1 MTLRFLILQT
11 PPNGPN
17 DQRHRVIPDG
27 QNGHLTDAQIAE
39 LRELHGETFG
49 GIMEASNIHRA
60 RKKLECPACDA
71 GRRNIR
77 EIGF

>member
-1 MTLRFLILQT
+1 MPLRFLILQT
-11 PPNGPN
+11 PPNGPDN
-17 DQRHRVIPDG
+17 RRHKVIPDG
-27 QNGHLTDAQIAE
+27 QNGHLTDAQIVE

-60 RKKLECPACDA
+60 RKKLSCPACEA
-71 GRRNIR
+71 GREIIR